1 MVDVEVTHEE
11 AEQISRLNR
20 AVDGGLVIKEPIGD
34 LQSGDVVESLETH
47 SLGGR
52 TFIET
57 LSDLSA
63 YGVRPTYRLSVR
75 RPPPGLPPMCSIA
88 DLLSEVGMEELLPT
102 LCAGGVTLARVA
114 FDVDDKPRA
123 EALDALKA
131 LSVFATL
138 PARQKILGAL
148 TRANRE
154 GRLSP

>member
-1 MVDVEVTHEE
+1 M
-11 AEQISRLNR
+11 
-20 AVDGGLVIKEPIGD
+20 
-34 LQSGDVVESLETH
+34 VESLEPH

-52 TFIET
+52 TFIEN

-63 YGVRPTYRLSVR
+63 YGVQPTYRLSVR
-75 RPPPGLPPMCSIA
+75 RPPPGLRRLPPRCAIA

-102 LCAGGVTLARVA
+102 LCAGGITLARVA
-114 FDVDDKPRA
+114 IDVDDKPRA

-138 PARQKILGAL
+138 PERQKILGAL